1 VLSSHEHLY
10 ELFGRMDARGRPVS
24 QRHRGPGARLF
35 VVGTGGKGGNE
46 GFGAPEDGSQVRWPA
61 HGSAS
66 VFGALRLRLA
76 KRSYSWKM
84 LDVSGAVIDEGGPV
98 SCH

>member
-1 VLSSHEHLY
+1 MGVRGEHVAD
-10 ELFGRMDARGRPVS
+10 G
-24 QRHRGPGARLF
+24 HRGPGARLF

-46 GFGAPEDGSQVRWPA
+46 GFGTPEGTSQVRWPA

-84 LDVSGAVIDEGGPV
+84 LDGSGSVIDEGGPI